1 MREEKP
7 EIRIQNQKARNSKIK
22 TRRLHPHGTA
32 SIVAAPVNRGGVD
45 VPVNTPVVGVP
56 TTSRLV
62 VTMLELEAVASPPL
76 PPLPPLPALPV
87 PPSLP
92 LPLVLVDMTCTE
104 VGMPEV
110 EAPGFAVPELSDCE
124 VGVVLPEVWLDDE
137 MDVLL
142 LLLLLEPVV
151 VLALVVEVFPPVVEP
166 GLVLELALLVV
177 VEPTVWPAADVVL
190 VPRLAQ

>member
-1 MREEKP
+1 
-7 EIRIQNQKARNSKIK
+7 
-22 TRRLHPHGTA
+22 
-32 SIVAAPVNRGGVD
+32 
-45 VPVNTPVVGVP
+45 
-56 TTSRLV
+56 
-62 VTMLELEAVASPPL
+62 MLELEAVASPPL
-76 PPLPPLPALPV
+76 PPLPPLPV

-124 VGVVLPEVWLDDE
+124 VGVVLPEVWLDDEMDDE